1 MEMTIKSLL
10 EGHCRKIPSRWPLH
24 KNMGTEAWMQQFSLE
39 MPQVTLQKPPGDT
52 SLRGGNSHTMPNDPT
67 HTRALRSEGTKSL
80 EPW

>member
-24 KNMGTEAWMQQFSLE
+24 KNMGREASMQQSSLE

-52 SLRGGNSHTMPNDPT
+52 SLRAGNSHAMPNDPT
-67 HTRALRSEGTKSL
+67 HTVLLGVKG
-80 EPW
+80 